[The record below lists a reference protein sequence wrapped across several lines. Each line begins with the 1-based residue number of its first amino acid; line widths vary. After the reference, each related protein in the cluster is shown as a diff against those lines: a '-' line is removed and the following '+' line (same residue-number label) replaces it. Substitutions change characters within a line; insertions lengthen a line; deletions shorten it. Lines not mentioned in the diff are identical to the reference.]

1 MSFVPASLI
10 ILLLSLF
17 DYELTT
23 HSILMY
29 FIVNKLALEDLS
41 PKIFFFFSQLKGLD
55 ELMGSIFF
63 A

>member
-29 FIVNKLALEDLS
+29 FIVNELALEDLS
-41 PKIFFFFSQLKGLD
+41 PKIFFFSQLKGLD
-55 ELMGSIFF
+55 ELMGLIFF